1 MVVNSLTTSP
11 AEGQRF
17 DAGQSVDV
25 SGIAWDGG
33 YGIRD
38 VEVSTDDGKTWH
50 QARLGRDD
58 GRFAFRPWSYRFSP
72 VGAGTH
78 KITAKATNHVGQT
91 QVDALI
97 FNSAGYHNN
106 VIRPTTITV
115 A

>member
-33 YGIRD
+33 YGIRA

-50 QARLGRDD
+50 RRA
-58 GRFAFRPWSYRFSP
+58 
-72 VGAGTH
+72 
-78 KITAKATNHVGQT
+78 
-91 QVDALI
+91 
-97 FNSAGYHNN
+97 SAGMTAVSPSVHGAIAS
-106 VIRPTTITV
+106 VRLAPARTESRPEPPTV
-115 A
+115 SVRPKSTR